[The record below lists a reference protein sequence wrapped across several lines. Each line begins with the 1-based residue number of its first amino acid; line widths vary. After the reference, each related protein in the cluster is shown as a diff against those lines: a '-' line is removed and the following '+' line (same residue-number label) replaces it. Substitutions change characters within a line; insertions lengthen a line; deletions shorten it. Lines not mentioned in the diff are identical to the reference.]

1 VQDQT
6 GAPETGKPDPTDSVD
21 GADLVDSVDGAD
33 FVDSVDGADLVD
45 SVDLDAHLGSE
56 FDPEGYAVDVVAAMA
71 AFDSSAESVAQARR
85 LVERQ
90 LDDWGQS
97 DLSDDARLVVSELLT
112 NAALHAKPPIKL
124 RMARLPAGVRLE
136 VSDGSPEVPLKVRAG
151 SDVMTGRGWSLVE
164 ALCDSWG
171 VQPAGRGKVV
181 WATLLP
187 PRIDPAEIPA
197 AFESHIIDAELVNLS
212 GQMGAEEETARYQV
226 TLGDVPTDLLLAAK
240 AHIDALIREFALLA
254 SGAAGGATSPLPGE
268 LSSLIQRVVGNFSEA
283 RQSIKKQALHASE
296 RGQARTQLTLN
307 LPLSAAQAGQAYLAA
322 LDEVDAYCRAERM
335 LTLET
340 PAAHKLFR
348 TWYVQELIAG
358 LRQAADSEHAD
369 PDHVP
374 ESFETRLLREYQ
386 RISAD

>member
-1 VQDQT
+1 MQDQPSARASGGSDPDDAEDL
-6 GAPETGKPDPTDSVD
+6 GAEVGT
-21 GADLVDSVDGAD
+21 
-33 FVDSVDGADLVD
+33 
-45 SVDLDAHLGSE
+45 E

-85 LVERQ
+85 LVQRQ

-124 RMARLPAGVRLE
+124 RLARLPTGVRVE
-136 VSDGSPEVPLKVRAG
+136 VSDGSPELPLKVHAG
-151 SDVMTGRGWSLVE
+151 TDVMTGRGWSLVE

-171 VQPAGRGKVV
+171 VQSAGQGKVV

-187 PRIDPAEIPA
+187 PDADPAEIPVT
-197 AFESHIIDAELVNLS
+197 FESHTVDAELVTLGPQS
-212 GQMGAEEETARYQV
+212 GVDAAAVRYEV

-254 SGAAGGATSPLPGE
+254 SGAAGGATSPVPHE
-268 LSSLIQRVVGNFSEA
+268 LAVLIERVVGNFSEA
-283 RQSIKKQALHASE
+283 RQSIKKQAVRAAE
-296 RGQARTQLTLN
+296 RGEPRTQLKLF
-307 LPLSAAQAGQAYLAA
+307 LPLAAAEAGLEYLAA
-322 LDEVDAYCRAERM
+322 LEEVDAYCRSERM

-348 TWYVQELIAG
+348 TWYVQQLVAG
-358 LRQAADSEHAD
+358 LRQAADPEHAD
-369 PDHVP
+369 QEHVP
-374 ESFETRLLREYQ
+374 ESFESRLLREYQ
-386 RISAD
+386 RISAS

>member
-1 VQDQT
+1 MQDRAGT
-6 GAPETGKPDPTDSVD
+6 PASDGSGRTADGVDPEKSRG
-21 GADLVDSVDGAD
+21 D
-33 FVDSVDGADLVD
+33 FDR
-45 SVDLDAHLGSE
+45 
-56 FDPEGYAVDVVAAMA
+56 EGYAMDVAAAMA

-136 VSDGSPEVPLKVRAG
+136 VSDGSPELPLKVRAG
-151 SDVMTGRGWSLVE
+151 TDVMTGRGWSLVE

-171 VQPAGRGKVV
+171 VQPAGKGKVV

-187 PRIDPAEIPA
+187 PDVDPTEVPA
-197 AFESHIIDAELVNLS
+197 AFDSHTVDAELVNLS
-212 GQMGAEEETARYQV
+212 AEDGPDEQAQRYEV

-254 SGAAGGATSPLPGE
+254 SGAAGGATSPVPRE
-268 LSSLIQRVVGNFSEA
+268 LSALIQRVVGNFSEA
-283 RQSIKKQALHASE
+283 RQSIKKQALHAAE
-296 RGQARTQLTLN
+296 RGEPRTELILN
-307 LPLSAAQAGQAYLAA
+307 LPLSAAAAGQEYLDA
-322 LDEVDAYCRAERM
+322 LDEVDAYCRAEQM

-348 TWYVQELIAG
+348 SWYVEALVNG
-358 LRQAADSEHAD
+358 LRQAADPEHAD
-369 PDHVP
+369 PNYVA
-374 ESFETRLLREYQ
+374 ESFESRLLREYQ